1 MSHNIRLLQIV
12 PSLNSGGVE
21 IGTIDIARAI
31 SDSGNFSAVASN
43 GGRLV
48 SLLKKHGSKH
58 FNLPV
63 GSKNPYIMYKNYFE
77 LKKLLI
83 NEKINIM
90 HIRSRAPAW
99 PGYFAG
105 KGRVKLVSTFHNIY
119 GHENFIKKFYNSKLG
134 EMDKIIAIS
143 NFVKNKIVKIYNIP
157 EDKITVIPRGID
169 ERKYNLDEINQDI
182 IAEFI
187 NKYNIIDD
195 KKIILYPGRLTEWK
209 GQIEFLNV
217 LKKLKSKDF
226 FCYFVGDDK
235 NFNYTKKLT
244 EKISDLQLNNHCK
257 ITGHIDEMKY
267 IYKISHLVVNA
278 SQKPEGFGRVVS
290 EAMAMGKIV
299 VAYDHG
305 GVSEQIAINSSE
317 FKIPLNDNEK
327 MAASIDKA
335 LNMPKNSIDSVGR
348 ISSAY
353 IKKNFTKD
361 NMILHT
367 KDLYENL
374 LSL

>member
-21 IGTIDIARAI
+21 IGTIDIAKAI

-48 SLLKKHGSKH
+48 SLLSKNGSKH
-58 FNLPV
+58 FDLPV
-63 GSKNPYIMYKNYFE
+63 GSKNPFVMYKNYFK

-119 GHENFIKKFYNSKLG
+119 GHENFIKKFYNSKLS

-169 ERKYNLDEINQDI
+169 EKKYNLDEINQDI

-209 GQIEFLNV
+209 GQIEFLNI

-235 NFNYTKKLT
+235 NSKYTKKLT

-305 GVSEQIAINSSE
+305 GVSEQIAINSNE

-327 MAASIDKA
+327 MATSIDKA
-335 LNMPKNSIDSVGR
+335 LNMSKNSIDSVGK